1 MTEERTYK
9 YIVSACLAGE
19 KCRYDCQAKP
29 REHVID
35 LVQNGE
41 ALAVCPEQLGGLP
54 TPRPPAEEVSPM
66 IFKTVDGDN
75 VTKEYLKGASE
86 ASLLAKNSGVT
97 KAFLKSKSPMCGSG
111 SVYDGTFKGKL
122 VKGDG
127 IFTRMLKKLGIE
139 VEEIE

>member
-1 MTEERTYK
+1 MTDEKSYK

-29 REHVID
+29 RQNVID
-35 LVQNGE
+35 LVQAGE
-41 ALAVCPEQLGGLP
+41 AIAVCPEQLGGLP

-66 IFKTVDGDN
+66 IFKTIDGDN

-97 KAFLKSKSPMCGSG
+97 KAFLKSKSPMCGNG
-111 SVYDGTFKGKL
+111 TVYDGTFKGKL

-127 IFTRMLKKLGIE
+127 VFTRMLKELGIE
-139 VEEIE
+139 VEEVE

>member
-1 MTEERTYK
+1 MTGEKTYK

-29 REHVID
+29 RQYVID

-66 IFKTVDGDN
+66 IFKTIDGDN

-97 KAFLKSKSPMCGSG
+97 KALLKSKSPMCGSG

-127 IFTRMLKKLGIE
+127 IFTRMLKELGIE